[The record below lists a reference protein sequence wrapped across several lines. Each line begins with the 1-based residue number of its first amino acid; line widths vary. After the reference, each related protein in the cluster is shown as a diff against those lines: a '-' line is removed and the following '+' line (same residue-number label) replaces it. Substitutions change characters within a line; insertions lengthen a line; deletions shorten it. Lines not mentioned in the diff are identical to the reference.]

1 MSDGDGY
8 IAKPNSDPGALGVRI
23 SCYSDGEG
31 RFMEWSQACRGL
43 LLHPLLAR
51 LAKLGLGANHVTF
64 LSLLAGLAFCP
75 VFLWGSKPLAFGLL
89 LLHALLDGLDGPLA
103 RFRGTASNRGSF
115 TDTMA
120 DQVVVTM
127 STATIIHSGYAGV
140 WPGALYLFFYAVV
153 VGFALV
159 RNALAAPYSWL
170 FRPRFIIFAWFVVEL
185 YWWPGSLNWALWFAS
200 GILVLKTLTGF
211 FSIRRRI

>member
-8 IAKPNSDPGALGVRI
+8 IADPNTNRGPLDAKVN
-23 SCYSDGEG
+23 CYSDREG
-31 RFMEWSQACRGL
+31 PFMDWSQACRGL
-43 LLHPLLAR
+43 LLQPLLVR
-51 LAKLGLGANHVTF
+51 LARFGMQANHVTF
-64 LSLLAGLAFCP
+64 LSLVAGIAFCP
-75 VFLWGSKPLAFGLL
+75 VFLWGSKPLAFLL
-89 LLHALLDGLDGPLA
+89 LLSHALLDGLDGPLA
-103 RFRGTASNRGSF
+103 RFRGTASNQGSF

-127 STATIIHSGYAGV
+127 STATMIHAGYAGV

-170 FRPRFIIFAWFVVEL
+170 FRPRFLIFAWFLAEV
-185 YWWPGSLNWALWFAS
+185 YWWPGSLNWALWIAS
-200 GILVLKTLTGF
+200 GILAIKTLTGF
-211 FSIRRRI
+211 FSIRKRI